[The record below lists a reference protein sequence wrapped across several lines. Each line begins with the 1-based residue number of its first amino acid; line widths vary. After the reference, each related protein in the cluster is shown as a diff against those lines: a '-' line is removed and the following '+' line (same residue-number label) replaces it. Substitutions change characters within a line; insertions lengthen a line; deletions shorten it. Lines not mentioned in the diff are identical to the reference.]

1 MDTMTFEKQVL
12 DTLSHLE
19 QGMLFMKRELN
30 LIKEKV
36 VDDTI
41 LSTDD
46 KQAIDEALI
55 AEKEGR
61 LLTKEQVFR

>member
-1 MDTMTFEKQVL
+1 MTTPLFEKQVL

-19 QGMLFMKRELN
+19 QGMLFMRQELN
-30 LIKEKV
+30 LIKERV

-41 LSTDD
+41 LSADD

-55 AEKEGR
+55 AEKEGK
-61 LLTKEQVFR
+61 LLTKELVFR